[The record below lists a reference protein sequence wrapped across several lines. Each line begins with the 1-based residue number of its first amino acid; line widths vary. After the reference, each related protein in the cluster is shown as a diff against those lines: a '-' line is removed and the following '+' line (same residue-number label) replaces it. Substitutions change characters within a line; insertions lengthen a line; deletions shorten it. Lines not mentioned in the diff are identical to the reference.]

1 MKKNVVF
8 SSLLVAF
15 ISFFICGTLSTA
27 SAQKKTINW
36 KVTSHWTP
44 GMEYTLMDKN
54 CVKLVDE
61 MVGNELKIKY
71 YDGDSVV
78 PVMQVLD
85 SVQQGTI
92 DAGFTAIEYWLGKD
106 SAFEILSTYP
116 MGMNGVDAINWL
128 FGYGGLEVAQEVFEK
143 WDVVGLPYA
152 ISPPESGI
160 RSNKPINSLAD
171 YKSLKVRVPSRT
183 KGQVFKDIGAA
194 QIMMAGG
201 EVYQALQK
209 GVIDAAEFGTPNVD
223 WSMGLQEVTKYWCSP
238 GWHQPSV
245 IYWLV
250 INKKSWDNLPDRLKA
265 IVKNAAMANCL
276 WSYAMLETQSA
287 IATQKFID
295 AGIII
300 TQLSAED
307 YKKLE
312 AITNKYTE
320 ISSKENP
327 AFAKVAHS
335 MYSYLKQVSKW
346 HEIGAPFSSGRSP
359 NEYPDLDAIKAA
371 IK

>member
-1 MKKNVVF
+1 MKKNIVLL
-8 SSLLVAF
+8 SLLVAF
-15 ISFFICGTLSTA
+15 ISFVVCGTLNTA

-36 KVTSHWTP
+36 KTTSHWTP
-44 GMEYTLMDKN
+44 GMDLTLMDKN
-54 CVKLVDE
+54 YVKLVDE
-61 MVGNELKIKY
+61 MAGNELKIKY
-71 YDGDSVV
+71 YDGDSLV

-85 SVQQGTI
+85 SVQKGTL

-106 SAFEILSTYP
+106 TAFEILSTYP
-116 MGMNGVDAINWL
+116 MGMNGADAMNWL
-128 FGYGGLEVAQEVFEK
+128 YGFGGLEVAQEVFK
-143 WDVVGLPYA
+143 KFNVVAFPYS

-171 YKSLKVRVPSRT
+171 YKGLKVRVPSRT

-201 EVYQALQK
+201 EVYQALEK

-250 INKKSWDNLPDRLKA
+250 INKKSWDNLPDNLKA
-265 IVKNAAMANCL
+265 IVKNAAMANCV
-276 WSYAMLETQSA
+276 WSYAMLETKSA
-287 IATQKFID
+287 IATQKFIEK
-295 AGIII
+295 GIKI
-300 TQLSAED
+300 TQLSVAD

-312 AITNKYTE
+312 ALTNKYTL

-327 AFAKVAHS
+327 AFAKIAYS
-335 MYSYLKQVSKW
+335 MYSYLKSISKW
-346 HEIGAPFSSGRSP
+346 HEIGVPFSSGRSVY
-359 NEYPDLDAIKAA
+359 EYPDLNAIKAA